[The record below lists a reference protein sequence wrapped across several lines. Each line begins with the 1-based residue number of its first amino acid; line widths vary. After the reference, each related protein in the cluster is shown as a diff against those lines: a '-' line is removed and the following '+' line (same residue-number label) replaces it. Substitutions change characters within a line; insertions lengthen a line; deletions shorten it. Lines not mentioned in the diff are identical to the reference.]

1 MIVDILAILGVISV
15 FAPLPVPQQM
25 LQLDLWVMLGAAL
38 LPGAFLLRGISITRI
53 VGLAGYAVYVWV
65 LL

>member
-1 MIVDILAILGVISV
+1 MIVDILAILAVISV

-38 LPGAFLLRGISITRI
+38 LLGPFLLRGISITRI
-53 VGLAGYAVYVWV
+53 AGLAGYAVYVWV